1 MDQSVHSDRA
11 EDIGKR
17 VLKLV
22 ENVRSADDIA
32 PARIEQLTGMK
43 VEFNPD
49 DANEYGFGGQLTEA
63 WAYNLISLPDGGDA
77 KPTRLMFSFD
87 DESRANADMAPICAL
102 DFEAYAE
109 ALAAAGYRATPSP
122 GKHGNV
128 LLWDFVRDDVS
139 VQVYVRGENDDKA
152 DHACVSK
159 LIINA

>member
-1 MDQSVHSDRA
+1 MDQSMHSDRA
-11 EDIGKR
+11 ADIGKR

-22 ENVRSADDIA
+22 EHIRSADDIA

-49 DANEYGFGGQLTEA
+49 DANEYGFGGQLTDA
-63 WAYNLISLPDGGDA
+63 WAYNLISLPDGDA

-102 DFEAYAE
+102 DFDAYAE
-109 ALAAAGYRATPSP
+109 TLAAAGYQATPSP
-122 GKHGNV
+122 GKHGEV
-128 LLWDFVRDDVS
+128 SLWDFTRDDVT